1 MEIRVWFKLHI
12 LPLPPTFV
20 AVLIEVTT
28 KNAFALDGH
37 AESSYTGT

>member
-1 MEIRVWFKLHI
+1 MWFKLHI
-12 LPLPPTFV
+12 LLLPPTIV

-28 KNAFALDGH
+28 KNTFAFNGH